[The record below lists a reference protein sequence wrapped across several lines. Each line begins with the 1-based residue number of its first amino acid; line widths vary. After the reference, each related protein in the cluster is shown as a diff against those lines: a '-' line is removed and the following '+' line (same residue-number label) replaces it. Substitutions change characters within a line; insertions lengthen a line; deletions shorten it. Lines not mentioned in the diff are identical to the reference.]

1 MFTKKVTHLI
11 PNQIPSL
18 DETCWNLLILSD
30 WYLNSYKPIV
40 EVCWILRFSVALT
53 VTILPTLRDLT
64 SSKWSRILRQNSCAP
79 PCERPSNLHDSH
91 ALCGC
96 RALCGAYDL
105 VLANDSKKN
114 QSDRGK
120 AWVPGGRKWYWLLQV
135 LSFRARAIA
144 GN

>member
-1 MFTKKVTHLI
+1 MRIEPETWEFSFAQ
-11 PNQIPSL
+11 PEAL
-18 DETCWNLLILSD
+18 DEPLLCWYTRNLPPLHRDSCTFSLSKVFAED
-30 WYLNSYKPIV
+30 
-40 EVCWILRFSVALT
+40 T
-53 VTILPTLRDLT
+53 
-64 SSKWSRILRQNSCAP
+64 RILRQNSCAP

-120 AWVPGGRKWYWLLQV
+120 A
-135 LSFRARAIA
+135 
-144 GN
+144 